1 MLHGGEENTAI
12 GKFEFVSVRLLSF
25 VREIIKIIQ
34 FYIQIISKDSFTYS
48 AGWFYILHCL
58 IRKVFF

>member
-48 AGWFYILHCL
+48 AG
-58 IRKVFF
+58 